1 MSFAYGVQY
10 PGYAPAYPVSYAP
23 VAYQPQPQAAQPQ
36 AQPAQAAQAY
46 QALGF
51 AAPAQAQ
58 SAKAAPAESS
68 GASRLVVSGCRHET
82 VAQIV
87 RGHFTREGE
96 NHGHPVF
103 KKESQWNGLD
113 VMIYFWDERDGPSF
127 SGWWFGPKVGGD
139 QVWAYQPDKE
149 SEPPASGWRVPYDG
163 PVDNTFILYP
173 APGAAPTPTPTPAA
187 YNPNPTPTVVPPPA
201 SYASAAAAPAVHTP
215 SPWDAQQAALQ
226 AQQAAQQAQQRERE
240 QREREQREREMREMQ
255 ERQQHQME
263 ERRKIEARKAE
274 EMRRREAEALQRK
287 ELEKAQKAQQ
297 EKAQQELEKR
307 RLEQRSVLAIR
318 RQIQKV
324 RIATPETLDAL
335 EKELQDLLQTAA
347 AESSLGSQ
355 ADTVKEEAA
364 CGLEAAK
371 KRCETLKEMK
381 RKQHEEEEKAK
392 AFLAELLR
400 RLDHAEG
407 AVKDLHAILAEHL
420 EAKAEPGPA
429 EPEPATSTT
438 DEKFKPFPAAVLS
451 GSLRVES
458 LVKAM
463 ELAQSAR
470 SAARKVEDAAV
481 ECGTFAQANSKLKEE
496 LKDSAEAAEVLRK
509 VPLYLLRLQAAQQT
523 SEAYVQATLACEK
536 NMRRREESKRE
547 AERRSA
553 LFRSFDRDGDGRLQ
567 EAEALQLA
575 RTLLSQTE
583 TQTSAS
589 KVSEKSLKEIVRAA
603 LEEDGTVQSLSLLS
617 SCVGSFR
624 EMQRDGRRRLAREA
638 RAKLL
643 ASLQSKWRRRVQ
655 ELEASTGSQTED
667 TLKEVE
673 AAVAPLLTETG
684 SPPGQMQTRSKHC
697 ETLIQKGQEKAED
710 FEKKVQQLPVAFRK
724 EVNSKQVKASELE
737 EIMAPHQKRLA
748 LRLGRTGQ
756 RLERAKRLTE
766 LFRAKV
772 ARKENEAIDLAR
784 GKLASALR
792 AYAKTQNFS
801 AKQLF
806 HSISDSDMTEE
817 AFLELCRKAEVET
830 AETELASKVFH
841 RALPEDAETLPL
853 SAFERLLRSF
863 YKVMQQTPFTE
874 EAEVSGDN
882 AKVQLQSGQFLEAL
896 EPADPKEVDEVGE
909 RLRLRARD
917 GSEGWATLAHLRPV
931 AVGPAYALR
940 RRSPLLE
947 TEDLKSESK
956 ELLLE
961 GDVVELFKE
970 EGKEL
975 LDDKEAK
982 LKVVFGSVRTR
993 SGKYGWI
1000 AHSDQVL
1007 QPL

>member
-1 MSFAYGVQY
+1 
-10 PGYAPAYPVSYAP
+10 
-23 VAYQPQPQAAQPQ
+23 
-36 AQPAQAAQAY
+36 
-46 QALGF
+46 
-51 AAPAQAQ
+51 
-58 SAKAAPAESS
+58 
-68 GASRLVVSGCRHET
+68 
-82 VAQIV
+82 
-87 RGHFTREGE
+87 
-96 NHGHPVF
+96 
-103 KKESQWNGLD
+103 
-113 VMIYFWDERDGPSF
+113 
-127 SGWWFGPKVGGD
+127 
-139 QVWAYQPDKE
+139 
-149 SEPPASGWRVPYDG
+149 
-163 PVDNTFILYP
+163 
-173 APGAAPTPTPTPAA
+173 
-187 YNPNPTPTVVPPPA
+187 
-201 SYASAAAAPAVHTP
+201 
-215 SPWDAQQAALQ
+215 
-226 AQQAAQQAQQRERE
+226 
-240 QREREQREREMREMQ
+240 
-255 ERQQHQME
+255 
-263 ERRKIEARKAE
+263 
-274 EMRRREAEALQRK
+274 
-287 ELEKAQKAQQ
+287 
-297 EKAQQELEKR
+297 
-307 RLEQRSVLAIR
+307 
-318 RQIQKV
+318 
-324 RIATPETLDAL
+324 
-335 EKELQDLLQTAA
+335 
-347 AESSLGSQ
+347 LGSQ
-355 ADTVKEEAA
+355 AETVKEEAA

-371 KRCETLKEMK
+371 KRCETLKEFK
-381 RKQHEEEEKAK
+381 RKQHEEEEKAQ

-420 EAKAEPGPA
+420 ETKGEAEPA
-429 EPEPATSTT
+429 AAAEPATST
-438 DEKFKPFPAAVLS
+438 EKLKPFPAAVLS
-451 GSLRVES
+451 ELRVES
-458 LVKAM
+458 LAKAM

-481 ECGTFAQANSKLKEE
+481 ECGSFAQANSKLKEE
-496 LKDSAEAAEVLRK
+496 LKDSDAAEVLRK

-536 NMRRREESKRE
+536 DMRRREESKRE

-589 KVSEKSLKEIVRAA
+589 KVSEKNLKEIVRAA

-643 ASLQSKWRRRVQ
+643 GSLQSKWRRRVQ
-655 ELEASTGSQTED
+655 ELEASTGSALED

-673 AAVAPLLTETG
+673 AAVAPLLTETSTG

-724 EVNSKQVKASELE
+724 EVNSKQVTASEVE

-772 ARKENEAIDLAR
+772 ARKENEAIDLAK
-784 GKLASALR
+784 GKLSETLR

-806 HSISDSDMTEE
+806 HSISDSDSDMTEE
-817 AFLELCRKAEVET
+817 AFLELCRKAEAET

-896 EPADPKEVDEVGE
+896 ESDPKEVDEVGGP

-931 AVGPAYALR
+931 VGPAFALR

-970 EGKEL
+970 EEKEL